1 MIMWKYCKT
10 TGNCIYEEHKSGD
23 YEPLPEEVIPE
34 LTGMLQNT
42 NNEVG
47 VIFKE
52 GKLLFDDA
60 SHKKY
65 INKLK
70 NEMLLNS
77 DWTII
82 RHQEEVVNGKTPTL
96 TDTEMQE
103 LHIKRDKIRKAATIE
118 ELFQLE
124 V

>member
-1 MIMWKYCKT
+1 MIMWKYCKA
-10 TGNCIYEEHKSGD
+10 TGNCIYEEHKSSG
-23 YEPLPEEVIPE
+23 YEPLSEEVIPE

-52 GKLLFDDA
+52 GKLLFNDA
-60 SHKKY
+60 SYKKY

-82 RHQEEVVNGKTPTL
+82 RHQEEVVNGETPTL